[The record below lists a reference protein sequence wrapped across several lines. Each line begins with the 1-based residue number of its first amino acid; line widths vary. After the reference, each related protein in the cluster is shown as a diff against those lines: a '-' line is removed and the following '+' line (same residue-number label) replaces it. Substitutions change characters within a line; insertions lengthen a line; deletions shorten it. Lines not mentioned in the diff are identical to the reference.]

1 LRNFLRF
8 RPFRI
13 KQTGS
18 YSYFYLPDVEA
29 SGIIHGF
36 GTKAAIPPAS
46 QPGEGDAF
54 LSAFSLRDCI
64 AMEQVHSDGIHV
76 VQEDAAVPRA
86 GDGLIMMQKGVA
98 GIIRTADCVPVIVC
112 EARSRMA
119 AIVHAGWRGT
129 VLGIAGKAVRMMVE
143 LGAEPSLMQALI
155 GPCIGPCCYEVGQDV
170 AARFSDAGFS
180 ERVVAERDGS
190 LFVDLRKA
198 NSEDLEAAGVKHV
211 QILDLCTRCNQ
222 DLFFSARRNE
232 SGRQFSFAAVI
243 R

>member
-1 LRNFLRF
+1 MRIK
-8 RPFRI
+8 PFRL
-13 KQTGS
+13 KRTGS
-18 YSYFYLPDVEA
+18 YPHFYLPDVEA

-36 GTKAAIPPAS
+36 CTRMAVPPTS
-46 QPGEGDAF
+46 QPGAGDAF

-64 AMEQVHSDGIHV
+64 AMEQLHSDGINV
-76 VQEDAAVPRA
+76 VQEDAAVPSA

-112 EARSRMA
+112 EVRSRMA

-143 LGAEPSLMQALI
+143 RGAEPSLMQALI

-170 AARFSDAGFS
+170 ARRFLDAGFS

-198 NSEDLEAAGVKHV
+198 NAEDLKAAGVKHV
-211 QILDLCTRCNQ
+211 QILGLCTRCNEN
-222 DLFFSARRNE
+222 LFFSARRNE

-243 R
+243 G

>member
-1 LRNFLRF
+1 LRF

-18 YSYFYLPDVEA
+18 YSYFYLPHVEA

-36 GTKAAIPPAS
+36 CTKTALPPAS
-46 QPGEGDAF
+46 QPGAGNAF
-54 LSAFSLRDCI
+54 LSAFSFHDCI

-76 VQEDAAVPRA
+76 IREDADAPVPRT

-143 LGAEPSLMQALI
+143 LGAEPSFMQALI

-170 AARFSDAGFS
+170 AARFSDDGFS

-198 NSEDLEAAGVKHV
+198 NAEDLKTAGVGHV

-232 SGRQFSFAAVI
+232 SGRQFSFAALI
-243 R
+243 A

>member
-1 LRNFLRF
+1 MKIK
-8 RPFRI
+8 PFRV

-36 GTKAAIPPAS
+36 CTRMAVLPAS
-46 QPGEGDAF
+46 RPGEGDDF
-54 LSAFSLRDCI
+54 LSAFSLQDCI

-76 VQEDAAVPRA
+76 IGEDADVPRT
-86 GDGLIMMQKGVA
+86 GDGLIMIQKGVA

-112 EARSRMA
+112 EATSRMA

-129 VLGIAGKAVRMMVE
+129 VLRVAGKAVRMMVE
-143 LGAEPSLMQALI
+143 LGAEPSLMRALI

-170 AARFSDAGFS
+170 VARFTDAGFS
-180 ERVVAERDGS
+180 ERVVSRRDHS
-190 LFVDLRKA
+190 RFLDLRKA
-198 NSEDLEAAGVKHV
+198 NAEDLKAAGVDHV
-211 QILDLCTRCNQ
+211 QILDLCTRCRE

-243 R
+243 A